1 MHLLRIRN
9 GYFSFLQQSLRILL
23 FALIIAGS
31 AGFVS
36 FPLWYWAIHGGRSF
50 TWSVLLVIGG
60 LILFFMGKKMMSP
73 SSVTGGQDS
82 KVGFSFTGLK
92 RPALSLFKA
101 LVALVLIYATGMIFA
116 SFHALWG
123 IAALLLTLYLIG
135 LLFFR

>member
-1 MHLLRIRN
+1 MHLLRIKN
-9 GYFSFLQQSLRILL
+9 GYFSFLQQGLRILL

-60 LILFFMGKKMMSP
+60 VILFFMVKKMIRP
-73 SSVTGGQDS
+73 SGVTWGQTS
-82 KVGFSFTGLK
+82 TKGLSFTGLK
-92 RPALSLFKA
+92 RPALKMLKA
-101 LVALVLIYATGMIFA
+101 CTTLVLIYATGMIFA
-116 SFHALWG
+116 SFHVLWG